1 MRDPAQRQ
9 LSLSLSWVCP
19 CLFMVAS
26 VVWASLFRLHIR
38 TILRFAQSY
47 NPEIG
52 LHNPKYRAVHLDNPE
67 GKRQL
72 LWRSLFEARTW
83 FLILR
88 ILKGRNHSNLLC
100 RLSQVKNKLGSMWPF
115 FGQQM
120 DLLGK
125 LSTTKLWTLSAPP
138 LAPPASTDTHWS
150 VFGKTQKDNYK
161 HVSE

>member
-1 MRDPAQRQ
+1 MVQISFCEHFLHVSHFVQLLTQWKAVRTCLFVMRDPPQ
-9 LSLSLSWVCP
+9 LQKNLIFPIFS
-19 CLFMVAS
+19 FHHG
-26 VVWASLFRLHIR
+26 RHIR

-52 LHNPKYRAVHLDNPE
+52 LHNLKYRGVYLDNPE

-83 FLILR
+83 FLILQ

-125 LSTTKLWTLSAPP
+125 LFKNKSRSYGHCPHLP
-138 LAPPASTDTHWS
+138 
-150 VFGKTQKDNYK
+150 
-161 HVSE
+161 

>member
-1 MRDPAQRQ
+1 M
-9 LSLSLSWVCP
+9 LS
-19 CLFMVAS
+19 F
-26 VVWASLFRLHIR
+26 LFRLHIR

-125 LSTTKLWTLSAPP
+125 LSTKNKSRSYGHCPHLPLPLPPPPPRHLRTLMGVFSEKPRRTITKMFQSR
-138 LAPPASTDTHWS
+138 
-150 VFGKTQKDNYK
+150 
-161 HVSE
+161 

>member
-1 MRDPAQRQ
+1 MVQISFCEHFCFLSTTVQVWTQWKAVRTCLLVMRDPPHRQ
-9 LSLSLSWVCP
+9 ESPSPLCGQ
-19 CLFMVAS
+19 
-26 VVWASLFRLHIR
+26 HIR

-125 LSTTKLWTLSAPP
+125 LSTKNKSRSYGHCPHLP
-138 LAPPASTDTHWS
+138 
-150 VFGKTQKDNYK
+150 
-161 HVSE
+161 